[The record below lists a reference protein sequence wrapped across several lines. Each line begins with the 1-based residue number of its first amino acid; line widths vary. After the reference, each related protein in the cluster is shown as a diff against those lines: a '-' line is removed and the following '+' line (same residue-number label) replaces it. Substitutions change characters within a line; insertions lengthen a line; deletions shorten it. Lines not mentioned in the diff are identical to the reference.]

1 MHVFRT
7 ESGEV
12 VLTPWLNPGPEL
24 EKESPRAD
32 GPIRGNLGWGLPLS
46 LLELTG

>member
-7 ESGEV
+7 ESEEV
-12 VLTPWLNPGPEL
+12 VLIPWLNPGPEL
-24 EKESPRAD
+24 EKDSPRAD
-32 GPIRGNLGWGLPLS
+32 SPIGVNLGWGLPLS